1 MGRLVSEKME
11 LVLELYFME
20 IDDEGAERDGSE
32 ARGGIRNTGLLLCF
46 GFFFRAFSKLEGEA
60 GRVRKCTRSCND

>member
-20 IDDEGAERDGSE
+20 LDDEGAERDGSE
-32 ARGGIRNTGLLLCF
+32 ARGGICNTGLLLCF
-46 GFFFRAFSKLEGEA
+46 GLFF
-60 GRVRKCTRSCND
+60 